1 MEGDASLFSN
11 YLQGASCVL
20 GIEPG
25 AMDTT
30 VKTTQSSSTAHSSI
44 SFSDEAEKA
53 QRRQTEYARSHS
65 SGGKKSYT
73 ASQASCFILL
83 PATSVTPVKHTS
95 FHPLLFISSPCS
107 VASSLLLPDG
117 QVGLGSALLSLSSR
131 MTCLPIK
138 DDSSIS
144 GRV

>member
-1 MEGDASLFSN
+1 MEGDASSFGN
-11 YLQGASCVL
+11 YLQGASCVP

-30 VKTTQSSSTAHSSI
+30 VKTTQSSSSTAHSHI

-73 ASQASCFILL
+73 ASQASCFLLL
-83 PATSVTPVKHTS
+83 PATVVTPMKHTS

-107 VASSLLLPDG
+107 VAASLLLPDG
-117 QVGLGSALLSLSSR
+117 QVGLGSALLSPSSR
-131 MTCLPIK
+131 MTCF
-138 DDSSIS
+138 SQ
-144 GRV
+144 G